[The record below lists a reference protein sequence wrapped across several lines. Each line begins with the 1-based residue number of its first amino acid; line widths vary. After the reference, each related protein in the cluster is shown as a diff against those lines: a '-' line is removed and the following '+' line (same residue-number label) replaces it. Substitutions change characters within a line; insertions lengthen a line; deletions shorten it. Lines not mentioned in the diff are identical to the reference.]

1 MTRITYD
8 RLELKVTIEGHANHD
23 EIGKDIVCAGISSL
37 TYTLAMY
44 VDKLNRFG
52 KTLFAPNIRLDD
64 GNAEISVVVKGNH
77 EHQVREIFDAICEG
91 YELLSQ
97 TYPDNVQYHTVY
109 H

>member
-44 VDKLNRFG
+44 VDKLNHFG
-52 KTLFAPNIRLDD
+52 KTLFAPNIRLGD
-64 GNAEISVVVKGNH
+64 GNAEINVVVKG
-77 EHQVREIFDAICEG
+77 G
-91 YELLSQ
+91 YELKYLIPGDGQ
-97 TYPDNVQYHTVY
+97 QKKAGHFHADGVFHEGDE